1 MHLSNRFKEVNDG
14 IEAFVSELQN
24 MGLWDNV
31 ALIQVSDFARTLNPN
46 SGDGTD
52 HAWGGNYM
60 LLGGSVKGGQ
70 ILGEYP
76 HDLTDDG
83 PLTLG
88 RGRMIPTTPWDAVFH
103 GIATWLGVPESEMTN
118 VVPNIQNFE
127 SSLLFSDND
136 MFNGPPRSDVTPSRH
151 LLRGRV
157 PAATD
162 TTTAKP

>member
-1 MHLSNRFKEVNDG
+1 MMVL
-14 IEAFVSELQN
+14 IEAFVSEIKN

-88 RGRMIPTTPWDAVFH
+88 RGRMIPTTPWDAVFR
-103 GIATWLGVPESEMTN
+103 GLATWLGVPESQMTN
-118 VVPNIQNFE
+118 VLPNIKKFE
-127 SSLLFSDND
+127 SFLLFNDDD
-136 MFNGPPRSDVTPSRH
+136 MFNGPPRSNVSPTRH

-157 PAATD
+157 PTAANNRRQG
-162 TTTAKP
+162 KRYGP